1 MKLTRGPRPP
11 KTTADA
17 FMKAR
22 RDILETI
29 QRIPRGK
36 VASYSGVA
44 FAAGWPGRARLV
56 ARVLGDVPPGYEKLQ
71 WWRVINAQGRIA
83 IPKDSPGHLRQQ
95 KLLKAEGVV
104 ILSGRISFAAHGWQP
119 DDESPLLD

>member
-1 MKLTRGPRPP
+1 MKSRSPRPP
-11 KTTADA
+11 KTTAEA
-17 FMKAR
+17 FLQAR

-56 ARVLGDVPPGYEKLQ
+56 ARVLADVPPEYQGLPWQ
-71 WWRVINAQGRIA
+71 RVINAQGRIA
-83 IPKDSPGHLRQQ
+83 IPKTSPAHNRQMG
-95 KLLKAEGVV
+95 LLKAEGVV
-104 ILSGRISFAAHGWQP
+104 FLNGRASFAKQGWKP
-119 DDESPLLD
+119 GDESPLLD